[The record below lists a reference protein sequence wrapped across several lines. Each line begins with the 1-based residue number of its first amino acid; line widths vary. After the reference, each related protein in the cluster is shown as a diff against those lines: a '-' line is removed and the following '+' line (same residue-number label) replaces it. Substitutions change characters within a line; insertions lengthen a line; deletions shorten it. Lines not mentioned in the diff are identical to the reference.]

1 MATYY
6 IVACCHVLVIWEANN
21 TDSVIQ
27 SSSLNKQETYKHDS

>member
-6 IVACCHVLVIWEANN
+6 IVACCHVIWEANN